1 MHKRGKV
8 IHFFHKLTLQLST
21 TWGAKKCYAYMKEND
36 MPLGQNGQII
46 TGPWPAIC
54 PYDNDIRINRHSL

>member
-8 IHFFHKLTLQLST
+8 IHFFHILTLQLST
-21 TWGAKKCYAYMKEND
+21 TWGAKKKMLC